1 MFISNMLIPVMD
13 KFKTLVAQLLVETD
27 EQKQE
32 LLAQTLCH
40 AMAVTSRASK
50 AFTNHQTMKSCCCV
64 PVFVEATKVFLGCL
78 QVIHIRTLLYA
89 LNCLPHVC
97 LRFCNSVGLVDS
109 SAMWTYK

>member
-1 MFISNMLIPVMD
+1 MLCFQQKGMFISNMLIPVLD

-78 QVIHIRTLLYA
+78 QVIHFRTLLYVY
-89 LNCLPHVC
+89 LMYV
-97 LRFCNSVGLVDS
+97 
-109 SAMWTYK
+109 

>member
-1 MFISNMLIPVMD
+1 MLISNMLIPVLD
-13 KFKTLVAQLLVETD
+13 KFKTLVSQLLVEMD

-32 LLAQTLCH
+32 LLAQSLCH

-78 QVIHIRTLLYA
+78 QVMLSITWL
-89 LNCLPHVC
+89 
-97 LRFCNSVGLVDS
+97 
-109 SAMWTYK
+109 